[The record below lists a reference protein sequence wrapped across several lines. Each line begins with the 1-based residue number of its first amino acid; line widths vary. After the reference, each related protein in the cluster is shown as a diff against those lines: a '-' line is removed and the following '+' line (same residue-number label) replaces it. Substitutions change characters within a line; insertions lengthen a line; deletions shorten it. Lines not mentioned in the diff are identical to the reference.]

1 MNKNKVI
8 VVGGGMV
15 GAATAVKLAKQ
26 GRDVTVIEKHLID
39 ADHILSS
46 DKVDIRIS
54 AINRSS
60 EN

>member
-15 GAATAVKLAKQ
+15 GAANAVKLAKQ

-39 ADHILSS
+39 AEHILSS
-46 DKVDIRIS
+46 DKVDIRI
-54 AINRSS
+54 
-60 EN
+60 